1 MQHKGIPSK
10 ALNCFEKSVG
20 AFIIIACV
28 LSFAPAR
35 PASSQTS
42 TAQGSTAPG
51 ESELTRLVNPFVGT
65 DNDGNTFPGA
75 TVPFGMVQLSPDTT
89 STGWYKY
96 QDTKIRGFS
105 LTHFSGA
112 GCPAYADVPFMP
124 AVGTPEAS
132 PGSNRSDYA
141 ASFSHE
147 GEQSAPGFYADRT
160 RAQPTIDRHHALMW
174 QVGDLMHQWEEL
186 LTRQEEG
193 EKSAKA

>member
-35 PASSQTS
+35 PASPQTS
-42 TAQGSTAPG
+42 TAQGATAPG
-51 ESELTRLVNPFVGT
+51 EFELTRLVNPFVGA

-89 STGWYKY
+89 ATGWYKY

-124 AVGTPEAS
+124 AVGPLKSS
-132 PGSNRSDYA
+132 PGSNWRS
-141 ASFSHE
+141 E
-147 GEQSAPGFYADRT
+147 ER
-160 RAQPTIDRHHALMW
+160 R
-174 QVGDLMHQWEEL
+174 VGKECRSRWSPYH
-186 LTRQEEG
+186 
-193 EKSAKA
+193 